1 MRNFSQQIV
10 EERYGRPAVAKWHL
24 QWHDDVLK
32 LATPDP
38 KTRKSEYPDILEMQG
53 EGNGLIC
60 CPEDQIC
67 MRTCQTD
74 KKLCLGCRIPIFA
87 DCRYC
92 LAKNQ
97 LSPMALVNDN
107 FVGYLDP

>member
-1 MRNFSQQIV
+1 MRNFSQQIF
-10 EERYGRPAVAKWHL
+10 EERYGRPAVAEWHL

-53 EGNGLIC
+53 EGKGLIC

-67 MRTCQTD
+67 MRTCQND
-74 KKLCLGCRIPIFA
+74 KILCQGLTF
-87 DCRYC
+87 Y
-92 LAKNQ
+92 
-97 LSPMALVNDN
+97 
-107 FVGYLDP
+107 FVLTSSVGSRDGGRNPRC